1 MAKRPSKLTHDQA
14 ILAYCLL
21 GGLPAVALSFAWA
34 WGTPHAMDVRV
45 TVGLLVIACWLGF
58 AFAAQERVV
67 RPLQTMSNLLLALRE
82 GDFSFRARGAKR
94 RDPLGDVLAEINGL
108 GEILQTQRRG
118 ALEATAL
125 LSAVIKEIDVA
136 IFAFD
141 AEGILRLVNPA
152 GQALL
157 GQPAERLLGREARAI
172 GLAECLEGE
181 SNRILGPSELPRAY
195 GRWSMRRT
203 TFREEGR
210 PHQLVVFGDLSRPL
224 REEQLKAWQRLVRV
238 LGHELNNSLAP
249 IKSIAATLGASVE
262 RQPRRPDWEEDM
274 KSGLGVISARAESLE
289 RFLQGYTRLA
299 RLPPPQA
306 AACDLPALL
315 RRAAALEHRLA
326 VEVQPGP
333 PVELMVD
340 GAQVEHAVINLLK
353 NAVEASLD
361 QKFAK
366 VRVSWRTGAG
376 IAEVW
381 VEDNG
386 AGIEE
391 TANLFVPFFTTKPEG
406 SGIGLVLCQQIA
418 ENHGGSLALYNRDD
432 RSGCIAI
439 LRLPL
444 PKDPAGAN

>member
-14 ILAYCLL
+14 VLAFCLL
-21 GGLPAVALSFAWA
+21 GGLPAVVLSFVWL
-34 WGTPHAMDVRV
+34 WDSSHAPDVRA
-45 TVGLLVIACWLGF
+45 TLGLLILACWAGF

-141 AEGILRLVNPA
+141 SDSILRLVNPA
-152 GQALL
+152 GQGLL
-157 GQPAERLLGREARAI
+157 GQPSERLLGREAAAI

-181 SNRILGPSELPRAY
+181 SHRILGPAELPRAY

-224 REEQLKAWQRLVRV
+224 REEQLKSWQRLVRV

-249 IKSIAATLGASVE
+249 IKSIAATLGASIE
-262 RQPRRPDWEEDM
+262 RSPRRPDWEEDM
-274 KSGLGVISARAESLE
+274 KSGLGVISSRAESLE

-299 RLPPPQA
+299 RLPLPQST
-306 AACDLPALL
+306 ACDLPALL
-315 RRAAALEHRLA
+315 RRAAALEHRLV
-326 VEVQPGP
+326 VELQPGP
-333 PVELMVD
+333 AVVLMAD
-340 GAQVEHAVINLLK
+340 EAQVEHAVINLVK

-366 VRVSWRTGAG
+366 VRISWRVTADV
-376 IAEVW
+376 AEIW

-439 LRLPL
+439 MRLPVA
-444 PKDPAGAN
+444 KT

>member
-1 MAKRPSKLTHDQA
+1 MAKRSSKLTHDQEV
-14 ILAYCLL
+14 LAYCLL
-21 GGLPAVALSFAWA
+21 GGLPAVVLSFVWV
-34 WGTPHAMDVRV
+34 WGATQAADVRA
-45 TVGLLVIACWLGF
+45 TVCLFVLACWLGF
-58 AFAAQERVV
+58 AFAVQERVV

-141 AEGILRLVNPA
+141 ADGVLRLVNPA
-152 GQALL
+152 GQVLL
-157 GQPAERLLGREARAI
+157 GQPAERLLGREAGAI

-181 SNRILGPSELPRAY
+181 SNRILGPAALPRAY

-249 IKSIAATLGASVE
+249 IKSIAATLGSSIE
-262 RQPRRPDWEEDM
+262 RRPRQPDWEQDM
-274 KSGLGVISARAESLE
+274 QSGLGVISARAESLE

-306 AACDLPALL
+306 APCDLPALL
-315 RRAAALEHRLA
+315 RRAVALEHRLA
-326 VEVQPGP
+326 VELQDGP
-333 PVELMVD
+333 PVELLVD

-366 VRVSWRTGAG
+366 VRISWRARAGVAEISIEDSGAG
-376 IAEVW
+376 IA
-381 VEDNG
+381 D
-386 AGIEE
+386 
-391 TANLFVPFFTTKPEG
+391 TANLFVPFFTTKPGG

-432 RSGCIAI
+432 RSGCVAI
-439 LRLPL
+439 MRLPL
-444 PKDPAGAN
+444 PKG

>member
-1 MAKRPSKLTHDQA
+1 MAKRPSKFTHDQA
-14 ILAYCLL
+14 VLAYCLL
-21 GGLPAVALSFAWA
+21 GGLPAVVLSFVWL
-34 WGTPHAMDVRV
+34 WGASQAADVRA
-45 TVGLLVIACWLGF
+45 TVALFVLGCWLGF

-67 RPLQTMSNLLLALRE
+67 RPLQTMSNLLMALRE
-82 GDFSFRARGAKR
+82 GDFSFRARGAMR

-108 GEILQTQRRG
+108 GDILQTQRRG

-141 AEGILRLVNPA
+141 YEGILRLVNPA
-152 GQALL
+152 GQSLL
-157 GQPAERLLGREARAI
+157 GQPAERLLGRGAQAI

-181 SNRILGPSELPRAY
+181 PNRILGPSALPRAY

-249 IKSIAATLGASVE
+249 IKSIAATLGASIE
-262 RQPRRPDWEEDM
+262 RTPRRPDWEQDM
-274 KSGLGVISARAESLE
+274 QSGLGVISARAESLE

-299 RLPPPQA
+299 KLPPPQA
-306 AACDLPALL
+306 APCNLPALL
-315 RRAAALEHRLA
+315 RRAAALEHRLV
-326 VEVQPGP
+326 VELQPGP
-333 PVELMVD
+333 PAELMVD
-340 GAQVEHAVINLLK
+340 GAQIEHAVINLVK

-366 VRVSWRTGAG
+366 VRISWRTGAG
-376 IAEVW
+376 VVEIW

-439 LRLPL
+439 MRLPL
-444 PKDPAGAN
+444 AKP

>member
-1 MAKRPSKLTHDQA
+1 MAKRARKHTHDQA

-21 GGLPAVALSFAWA
+21 GGLPAVAFTLAWV
-34 WGTPHAMDVRV
+34 WGGEHASDVRFSV
-45 TVGLLVIACWLGF
+45 SLLVLACWLGF
-58 AFAAQERVV
+58 AAAARQRVI

-82 GDFSFRARGAKR
+82 GDFSFRARGAGR
-94 RDPLGDVLAEINGL
+94 RDPLGDVLSEINGL

-141 AEGILRLVNPA
+141 ADKILRLVNPA
-152 GQALL
+152 GQSLL
-157 GQPAERLLGREARAI
+157 GHAAERLLGREAGAI

-181 SNRILGPSELPRAY
+181 PNRILGRATLPRAH

-203 TFREEGR
+203 TFREDGR

-249 IKSIAATLGASVE
+249 IKSIAATLGSTIDRA
-262 RQPRRPDWEEDM
+262 PRRQDWEEDM
-274 KSGLGVISARAESLE
+274 RSGLGVIAARAESLE
-289 RFLQGYTRLA
+289 RFLQGYARLA

-306 AACDLPALL
+306 SACDLPALL
-315 RRAAALEHRLA
+315 RRAAALEHRLP
-326 VEVQPGP
+326 VELQPGP

-340 GAQVEHAVINLLK
+340 AAQVEHAVINLVK

-361 QKFAK
+361 HKSAK
-366 VRVSWRTGAG
+366 VRISWRTSAG
-376 IAEVW
+376 VAEIS

-386 AGIEE
+386 AGISE

-432 RSGCIAI
+432 RNGCIAI
-439 LRLPL
+439 MRLPL
-444 PKDPAGAN
+444 PKP

>member
-1 MAKRPSKLTHDQA
+1 MAKRSRKFTHDQA
-14 ILAYCLL
+14 IFAYCLL
-21 GGLPAVALSFAWA
+21 GGAPAVVFSMAWV
-34 WGTPHAMDVRV
+34 WSESRPVEVGCTV
-45 TVGLLVIACWLGF
+45 TLLVVGCWFGF
-58 AFAAQERVV
+58 AFAVQKRVI
-67 RPLQTMSNLLLALRE
+67 RPLHTMANLLLALRE

-108 GEILQTQRRG
+108 GDTLQTQRRG

-125 LSAVIKEIDVA
+125 LAAAIKEIDVA

-141 AEGILRLVNPA
+141 AAGVLRLVNPA
-152 GQALL
+152 GQILL
-157 GQPAERLLGREARAI
+157 GQPAERLLGRDARAI

-181 SNRILGPSELPRAY
+181 PNRIVGPAALPRAY

-203 TFREEGR
+203 PFREDGR

-249 IKSIAATLGASVE
+249 IKSIAATLGSSME
-262 RQPRRPDWEEDM
+262 RAPRQADWENDM
-274 KSGLGVISARAESLE
+274 RSGLGIIAARAESLE
-289 RFLQGYTRLA
+289 RFLQGYTQLA

-306 AACDLPALL
+306 APCDLAALL
-315 RRAAALEHRLA
+315 RRAVALEHRLA
-326 VEVQPGP
+326 VELQAGP
-333 PVELMVD
+333 TVVLKVD
-340 GAQVEHAVINLLK
+340 EAQIEHAVINLVK
-353 NAVEASLD
+353 NAVEASIE
-361 QKFAK
+361 QREAS
-366 VRVSWRTGAG
+366 VRISWRIAAG
-376 IAEVW
+376 IVEIW

-386 AGIEE
+386 SGIGE

-432 RSGCIAI
+432 RTGCIAI
-439 LRLPL
+439 MRLPL
-444 PKDPAGAN
+444 PKVS

>member
-1 MAKRPSKLTHDQA
+1 MAKRSRKYTHDQA

-21 GGLPAVALSFAWA
+21 GGVPAVAFTFLWL
-34 WGTPHAMDVRV
+34 WGEDHAPDVRV
-45 TVGLLVIACWLGF
+45 TVVLLVVACWLGF
-58 AFAAQERVV
+58 ALAARNRVI

-82 GDFSFRARGAKR
+82 GDFSFRARGAGQ
-94 RDPLGDVLAEINGL
+94 RDPLGDVLTEINGL

-141 AEGILRLVNPA
+141 ADRILRLVNPA
-152 GQALL
+152 GQSLL
-157 GQPAERLLGREARAI
+157 GQPSERLLGRNAGAI

-181 SNRILGPSELPRAY
+181 PSRILGPSDLSRAY

-203 TFREEGR
+203 TFREDGR

-249 IKSIAATLGASVE
+249 IKSIAATLGTAME
-262 RQPRRPDWEEDM
+262 RSPRQADWESDM
-274 KSGLGVISARAESLE
+274 QSGLGVIAARAESLE

-306 AACDLPALL
+306 APCDLAALL
-315 RRAAALEHRLA
+315 ERAAALERRLD
-326 VEVQPGP
+326 VEVRAGP
-333 PVELMVD
+333 AVAVMVD
-340 GAQVEHAVINLLK
+340 AAQVEHAVINLVK

-361 QKFAK
+361 QKSAK
-366 VRVSWRTGAG
+366 VRLSWRIGG
-376 IAEVW
+376 GSVEIW

-386 AGIEE
+386 AGISE

-432 RSGCIAI
+432 RTGCIAI
-439 LRLPL
+439 MRLPM
-444 PKDPAGAN
+444 PKP

>member
-1 MAKRPSKLTHDQA
+1 MAKRPGKLTHDQA
-14 ILAYCLL
+14 ILAYTLL
-21 GGLPAVALSFAWA
+21 GGLPAVVLSFFWL
-34 WGTPHAMDVRV
+34 WGASPAVDVRASL
-45 TVGLLVIACWLGF
+45 GLLIVGCWLGF
-58 AFAAQERVV
+58 AFAAHERVV
-67 RPLQTMSNLLLALRE
+67 RPLQTMSNLLMALRE

-94 RDPLGDVLAEINGL
+94 RDPLGDVLSEINGL
-108 GEILQTQRRG
+108 GEILQVQRRG

-141 AEGILRLVNPA
+141 AERILRLVNPA
-152 GQALL
+152 GQSLL
-157 GQPAERLLGREARAI
+157 GQPAERLLGRDADAI

-181 SNRILGPSELPRAY
+181 SNRILGPSVLPRAY

-203 TFREEGR
+203 TFREDGR

-249 IKSIAATLGASVE
+249 IKSIAATLGSSIE
-262 RQPRRPDWEEDM
+262 RRPRQPDWEQDM
-274 KSGLGVISARAESLE
+274 QSGLGVISARAESLE

-299 RLPPPQA
+299 KLPPPQA
-306 AACDLPALL
+306 APCDLPALL
-315 RRAAALEHRLA
+315 RRAVALEHRLA
-326 VEVQPGP
+326 VEIPPGP
-333 PVELMVD
+333 AVELMVD
-340 GAQVEHAVINLLK
+340 GAQIEHAIINLVK

-366 VRVSWRTGAG
+366 VRISWRISAG
-376 IAEVW
+376 TVEIW

-386 AGIEE
+386 AGIGE

-432 RSGCIAI
+432 RTGCIAI
-439 LRLPL
+439 MRLPL
-444 PKDPAGAN
+444 SKA

>member
-14 ILAYCLL
+14 IFAYCLL
-21 GGLPAVALSFAWA
+21 GGLPAVVFSFVWL
-34 WGTPHAMDVRV
+34 WSDPHAADVRA
-45 TVGLLVIACWLGF
+45 TVALLVLAFWFGF

-108 GEILQTQRRG
+108 GETLQTQRRG

-125 LSAVIKEIDVA
+125 LAAAIKEIDVA

-141 AEGILRLVNPA
+141 SDRVLRLVNPA
-152 GQALL
+152 GQFLL
-157 GQPAERLLGREARAI
+157 GQPAERLLGREAKAI

-181 SNRILGPSELPRAY
+181 PDRILGPSALPRAY
-195 GRWSMRRT
+195 GRWNMRRT

-210 PHQLVVFGDLSRPL
+210 PHHLVVFGDLSRPL
-224 REEQLKAWQRLVRV
+224 REEQLRAWQRLVRV

-249 IKSIAATLGASVE
+249 IKSIAATLGSSIE
-262 RQPRRPDWEEDM
+262 RLPRRPDWEQDM
-274 KSGLGVISARAESLE
+274 QSGLGVISARAESLE
-289 RFLQGYTRLA
+289 RFLQGYARLA
-299 RLPPPQA
+299 KLPPPQA

-315 RRAAALEHRLA
+315 RRAVALERRL
-326 VEVQPGP
+326 VVDLQPGP
-333 PVELMVD
+333 PVELRAD
-340 GAQVEHAVINLLK
+340 GAQIEHAIINLVK

-361 QKFAK
+361 QKTAK
-366 VRVSWRTGAG
+366 VKLSWRVGAG
-376 IAEVW
+376 IVEIW

-386 AGIEE
+386 AGIGE

-432 RSGCIAI
+432 RTGCVAI
-439 LRLPL
+439 MRLPL
-444 PKDPAGAN
+444 PKG

>member
-1 MAKRPSKLTHDQA
+1 MARRARKLTHDQA
-14 ILAYCLL
+14 ILAWCLA
-21 GGLPAVALSFAWA
+21 GGLPAVAFALLWAWA
-34 WGTPHAMDVRV
+34 GDHAPETRATV
-45 TVGLLVIACWLGF
+45 TLLVVGLWAGCALAVRQRA
-58 AFAAQERVV
+58 V

-82 GDFSFRARGAKR
+82 GDFSFRARGARR

-108 GEILQTQRRG
+108 GHTLQTQRRG

-141 AEGILRLVNPA
+141 SAGILRLVNPA

-157 GQPAERLLGREARAI
+157 GQPAERLLGRMAASI

-181 SNRILGPSELPRAY
+181 PNRLLNADAFPRAF
-195 GRWSMRRT
+195 GRWGMRRT

-210 PHQLVVFGDLSRPL
+210 PHQLVVLGDLSRPL

-249 IKSIAATLGASVE
+249 IKSIAATLGTAME
-262 RQPRRPDWEEDM
+262 RRPRAADWEEDM
-274 KSGLGVISARAESLE
+274 RSGLGIISARAESLE

-299 RLPPPQA
+299 KLPPPLSA
-306 AACDLPALL
+306 PCDLPALL
-315 RRAAALEHRLA
+315 RRAAALEHRLEVEVSPGPA
-326 VEVQPGP
+326 VEIALD
-333 PVELMVD
+333 E
-340 GAQVEHAVINLLK
+340 AQIEHAVINLVK

-361 QKFAK
+361 QRAPR
-366 VRVSWRTGAG
+366 VRLSWRVSAGALE
-376 IAEVW
+376 IS

-386 AGIEE
+386 AGIED
-391 TANLFVPFFTTKPEG
+391 TANLFVPFFTTKPAG

-418 ENHGGSLALYNRDD
+418 ENHRGSLDLYNRDD
-432 RSGCIAI
+432 RTGCVAI

-444 PKDPAGAN
+444 RRPELA

>member
-1 MAKRPSKLTHDQA
+1 MAKKSRNLSHDQA
-14 ILAYCLL
+14 IFAYCLL
-21 GGLPAVALSFAWA
+21 GGLPAVVIAVTWA
-34 WGTPHAMDVRV
+34 WRGDRAGETSASV
-45 TVGLLVIACWLGF
+45 TLLVLGCWLGF
-58 AFAAQERVV
+58 ALAARGRVA

-82 GDFSFRARGAKR
+82 GDFSFRARGAWR
-94 RDPLGDVLAEINGL
+94 RDPLGDVLAEINSL
-108 GEILQTQRRG
+108 GDILPTLRRG
-118 ALEATAL
+118 AMEATAL

-141 AEGILRLVNPA
+141 ADSVLRLVNPA

-157 GQPAERLLGREARAI
+157 GQTGEGLLGRTAAAI
-172 GLAECLEGE
+172 GLAECLEGDP
-181 SNRILGPSELPRAY
+181 NRILGPSALPRAY

-249 IKSIAATLGASVE
+249 IKSIASTLGTAME
-262 RQPRRPDWEEDM
+262 RSPRSAEWEKDTQE
-274 KSGLGVISARAESLE
+274 GLGIIASRAESLE
-289 RFLQGYTRLA
+289 RFLQGYAQIA

-306 AACDLPALL
+306 VPCDLGALL
-315 RRAAALEHRLA
+315 SRVALLERRLE
-326 VEVQPGP
+326 VEVHPGP
-333 PVELMVD
+333 PLRLKVD
-340 GAQVEHAVINLLK
+340 AAQIEHAVINLLK
-353 NAVEASLD
+353 NAVEASVEQRD
-361 QKFAK
+361 AK
-366 VRVSWRTGAG
+366 VRVSWRLSGDSV
-376 IAEVW
+376 EVW

-386 AGIEE
+386 AGLAE

-439 LRLPL
+439 LRLPRV
-444 PKDPAGAN
+444 PV